1 MKILQFYIQTFG
13 CQMNENDSRLLH
25 NLLLSSGYQATDQI
39 ENADIIIVNTCC
51 VRQTAENR
59 ALGFIGSLK
68 HIKESKPET
77 VIVVCGCMTQ
87 QQGEAELLRK
97 RAKHISI
104 IIGTF
109 AASRLP
115 QYISLYQ
122 ANGEPIVDVDENY
135 ENENLSNLP
144 RGEKAPTLTFDFK
157 AQVNIIYGCDNF
169 CSYCIV
175 PYVRGRERS
184 RSAMEI
190 EEEVRFLC
198 QHGVK
203 EVQLLGQNVNSY
215 GKDLAEKTDFASLL
229 RRLNDIEG
237 LRRLRFMTS
246 HPRDFSDNL
255 IETIADLD
263 KVCHQFHLPV
273 QSGSDRI
280 LRLMNRG
287 YDSAYYLSL
296 LAKIRRIF
304 PDAVITSDLLLGFP
318 GETEEDFQQTL
329 AFVMEAQLDAAYTF
343 IYSPRSGTP
352 AADMPL
358 QIADSVKKERLQRL
372 MDVQNPISLHLNRNL
387 IGSRQEIL
395 VEGYSK
401 HNPQYLCG
409 RNYGNKIIVFPANSC
424 PSVQAGDVAWVRV
437 TGAQTW
443 NLSGE
448 ICL

>member
-1 MKILQFYIQTFG
+1 
-13 CQMNENDSRLLH
+13 MNENDSRLLH
-25 NLLLSSGYQATDQI
+25 NLLLSSGYQAADDI
-39 ENADIIIVNTCC
+39 EEADIIIVNTCC
-51 VRQTAENR
+51 VRHTAENR

-68 HIKESKPET
+68 HIKETKPET

-87 QQGEAELLRK
+87 QNGEAEWLMK
-97 RAKHISI
+97 RARHVSV

-115 QYISLYQ
+115 QYIAAYR
-122 ANGEPIVDVDENY
+122 ANGKPVIDVAENY
-135 ENENLSNLP
+135 DNENLSNLP
-144 RGEKAPTLTFDFK
+144 ALAGGPDLHYGFK
-157 AQVNIIYGCDNF
+157 AQVNIIYGCNNF

-184 RSAMEI
+184 RSPQEI
-190 EEEVRFLC
+190 EEELRFLC
-198 QHGVK
+198 SRGVK

-215 GKDLAEKTDFASLL
+215 GKDLAEKTDFAALL
-229 RRLNDIEG
+229 RRLNGVDS

-246 HPRDFSDNL
+246 HPRDFGDDL
-255 IETIADLD
+255 IETIAGLD

-287 YDSAYYLSL
+287 YDSGYYLDL
-296 LAKIRRIF
+296 LAKIRRVF

-329 AFVMEAQLDAAYTF
+329 DFIKEARFDAAYTF
-343 IYSPRSGTP
+343 IYSRRSGTP
-352 AADMPL
+352 AAEMPQ
-358 QIADSVKKERLQRL
+358 QIEDGVKKERLQRL
-372 MDVQNPISLHLNRNL
+372 MDVQNPISLRLNQKAV
-387 IGSRQEIL
+387 GEKQEVL
-395 VEGYSK
+395 VEGRSK
-401 HNPQYLCG
+401 NNPAYLSG
-409 RNYGNKIIVFPANSC
+409 RNYGNKIIVFPAASDAT
-424 PSVQAGDVAWVRV
+424 VQAGDMAWVQV

-448 ICL
+448 LCR